1 MDTSIAE
8 SLKLMVTAL
17 LIAMFLNVAGII
29 YHINQANTF
38 EKQAVQIMQ
47 KDGGLTPDAMQEI
60 DNRHN
65 GLSKQYGYMFDIES
79 NDPTKNTKDDPTKN
93 TKDTTVA
100 SDTSAYFVPKTD
112 SNNIATDVF
121 ADIDHPNQLFK
132 KDGDIDKSTIY
143 APAPTPPSTVS
154 YKRELNNSDYQHYLS
169 LVHNEDYNEALK
181 FLHSKGIDADDNM
194 FYTIQEGE
202 SVEPKND
209 IIVPVYVAYNSA
221 VDSQGN
227 TGHKLTY
234 KPVYIYDKKDVPVKI
249 NGKTKKID
257 IKQEVVDINGKLK
270 TIRGNE
276 VTDATGKKVE
286 VVYKNGELKTI
297 DGDKVPPK
305 NETYSVISTYNDKPI
320 MINSDLLLTNTDI
333 HPYDTKIH
341 YWVIMKIPYI
351 AFSKFK
357 PGSDAGVVIKKSYM
371 GETVSKYGLQAKN
384 ENASKYGIH
393 EKQ

>member
-1 MDTSIAE
+1 
-8 SLKLMVTAL
+8 MVTAL

-29 YHINQANTF
+29 YHINQSNTF
-38 EKQAVQIMQ
+38 EKQAVQVMQ

-60 DNRHN
+60 DN
-65 GLSKQYGYMFDIES
+65 LSKQYEYMFDIEP
-79 NDPTKNTKDDPTKN
+79 NEPTKN

-100 SDTSAYFVPKTD
+100 SDTSAYFVPKTEETD
-112 SNNIATDVF
+112 GKHIATDVF

-257 IKQEVVDINGKLK
+257 IKQEVVDIDGKLK

-351 AFSKFK
+351 AFSKLK